1 MDFKAFKEKVMSDK
15 AFAAE
20 FAGKKP
26 SEVVELAKAKGY
38 NISTSDLKANLN
50 DDDLDV
56 IAGGGHILGAG
67 WFVQN
72 ATPNA

>member
-26 SEVVELAKAKGY
+26 SEVVALAKAKGY
-38 NISTSDLKANLN
+38 NISNSDLKADLN
-50 DDDLDV
+50 DDDFDK
-56 IAGGGHILGAG
+56 IAGGGTIIGADC
-67 WFVQN
+67 WFV
-72 ATPNA
+72 ASY